1 MSNDS
6 VAQSPQDESSQV
18 SAPEATHRTECGG
31 PSEGCPPFLVTFV
44 ASPIFNEP
52 VSRAYRAPWSA
63 VNKTRYHR
71 LLAFLEYWESHH
83 FSIIRLDLTTAP
95 GGRSELLGDHFEEL
109 LARIARREK
118 RKVQFWRLTTR
129 EGLGV
134 IHSLLACPGDRSLF
148 VDFEWLSAQWLSIHG
163 APRVYVKR
171 YQASG
176 GSRERVSKYLVS
188 QYIAGQEAGVRL
200 SASYRET
207 FGFPLEATWALF
219 RDGAVAE
226 GRKDAVDRWRGLL
239 RGEDVSPREGI
250 TLNLG
255 FLRGPRLR
263 IKTVSGWGPLYPAR
277 PPFPF
282 IDGGPARSLVALA
295 GPGGILAE
303 SGTVP
308 PICGANERSQEG
320 DRLK

>member
-1 MSNDS
+1 MSTS
-6 VAQSPQDESSQV
+6 VAQSPQDESGRV
-18 SAPEATHRTECGG
+18 SSTEDARRAEPGGG
-31 PSEGCPPFLVTFV
+31 PPGCSPFLVTFV
-44 ASPIFNEP
+44 ANSISGDPPLSSP
-52 VSRAYRAPWSA
+52 RAPWSA

-83 FSIIRLDLTTAP
+83 FSIIRMDLTTAS
-95 GGRSELLGDHFEEL
+95 GGRSELLGVHFEEL

-118 RKVQFWRLTTR
+118 RKVQYWRLTTR

-134 IHSLLACPGDRSLF
+134 IHSLLACPGDRSLY
-148 VDFEWLSAQWLSIHG
+148 VDFDWLVEQWLSIHG
-163 APRVYVKR
+163 ASRVYVKR

-219 RDGAVAE
+219 RDGARVE

-250 TLNLG
+250 TINLG
-255 FLRGPRLR
+255 FLRGSRLR
-263 IKTVSGWGPLYPAR
+263 IKAVPGWGPLYP
-277 PPFPF
+277 PLEVC
-282 IDGGPARSLVALA
+282 DGMV
-295 GPGGILAE
+295 
-303 SGTVP
+303 
-308 PICGANERSQEG
+308 
-320 DRLK
+320 